1 MQILQRHRKRRWRRR
16 RKKAHNLVTTAR
28 GGMRPDGP
36 LTERAVELGALGVL
50 RDLRGV
56 EAAPGV

>member
-1 MQILQRHRKRRWRRR
+1 MWS
-16 RKKAHNLVTTAR
+16 
-28 GGMRPDGP
+28 DGP

-56 EAAPGV
+56 EAAPRV